1 MNETFIRTAAALRPQ
16 IQETATAPVCCF
28 HLTQNGGQWE
38 ASDTYAVEE
47 AYAAVLR
54 KGDALYFDFGEHM
67 VGYLSFSAAVTSGTA
82 DAPVYL
88 RVVAGERL
96 CELGEDPDNYTGVLS
111 RSWLQ
116 VEHLHVD
123 ILPASIALPRRY
135 AFRYWKIEV
144 LDTSNQFGISLRDL
158 SVCAVSAVRMEEVK
172 PLGSKDPFWNKM
184 DEIALRT
191 LRDCM
196 QEVFEDGPKRD
207 RRLWLGDLYLQSLAN
222 YATFGKN
229 DLVKRCLYLFAGLAR
244 DNGAIHACCFL
255 YPEPHTD
262 GCFLLDYALL
272 FTSTLYEYGK
282 ATGDRQTVEQL
293 WPAAY
298 RQLEIAAEWMGEN
311 GVLADSTDWWCHIDW
326 SSGNLNKQAGAQGV
340 FLFALRQGAELAA
353 ELRAEAE
360 KACIDRWIAAAENGM
375 RNVLWDAEA
384 GFFRSG
390 AEGQISL
397 ISQVWGVLSG
407 VLSPEKARALLLR
420 CRERRSE
427 MAVQMSTPYAVHY
440 WIEALLRCG
449 LTEIAGEELRA
460 YWGGMMAL
468 GADCFWETYDPERP
482 DFSPYGTPTINSYCH
497 AWSCTP
503 TYFLRRYALG

>member
-1 MNETFIRTAAALRPQ
+1 MNESFIRTAMELRPH
-16 IQETATAPVCCF
+16 IQEREAAPVCCF
-28 HLTQNGGQWE
+28 HLKRDGGEWK
-38 ASDTYAVEE
+38 AADPYAVED

-67 VGYLSFSAAVTSGTA
+67 VGYLSFTAAVTCGTA

-96 CELGEDPDNYTGVLS
+96 CELGEDPDDYCGVLS
-111 RSWLQ
+111 KSWLQ
-116 VEHLHVD
+116 VEHLHLDV
-123 ILPASIALPRRY
+123 LPAAVAMPRRY
-135 AFRYWKIEV
+135 AFRYWKLEV

-158 SVCAVSAVRMEEVK
+158 SCRAVSAVRMEEAGT
-172 PLGSKDPFWNKM
+172 LGSADPFWNRM

-229 DLVKRCLYLFAGLAR
+229 ELVKRCLYLFAGLAR
-244 DNGAIHACCFL
+244 ENGAINACCFL

-262 GCFLLDYALL
+262 GCFLLDYSLL
-272 FTSTLYEYGK
+272 FLSTLYEYTK
-282 ATGDRQTVEQL
+282 ATGDRETLCQL
-293 WPAAY
+293 WPSAY
-298 RQLEIAAEWMGEN
+298 RQLELAAERMGEN
-311 GVLADSTDWWCHIDW
+311 GVLTDSADWWCHIDW
-326 SSGNLNKQAGAQGV
+326 SSGNLNKQASAQGV

-360 KACIDRWIAAAENGM
+360 KARIDNWTAAAESGM
-375 RNVLWDAEA
+375 RNVLWDARA

-407 VLSPEKARALLLR
+407 TLSPEESRALLLR
-420 CRERRSE
+420 CRERRSG

-440 WIEALLRCG
+440 WIEALLQCG
-449 LTEIAGEELRA
+449 LTDAAREELRA

-468 GADCFWETYDPERP
+468 GADCFWETYDPQQP

-503 TYFLRRYALG
+503 TYFLRKYALG